1 MEINQDWKVDNIKID
16 VVIDEILELA
26 KKNNFCISLIHHLSS
41 KDNLNNQALIE
52 YGFLCQLSCTLYNI
66 FITFPGM
73 ITNSN
78 IINIEYPFFKKY
90 GENIT
95 HLSILIIKSKLF
107 YKNLEILDKLF
118 IGHNNNKLAKEF
130 TKIDYSDDIWTKLS
144 CNHEILLE
152 TYQIYMERIIRNI
165 YHLVDLLNNQNTAD
179 LDNKV
184 NRIYQIF
191 QNNNTNFDKN
201 LI

>member
-1 MEINQDWKVDNIKID
+1 MEINQYWKVDNIKLDI
-16 VVIDEILELA
+16 VIDEILELT

-52 YGFLCQLSCTLYNI
+52 YGFLCQLSCSLYTI

-73 ITNSN
+73 ITNFN
-78 IINIEYPFFKKY
+78 MKNIEDAFLKKY
-90 GENIT
+90 GEDIT

-107 YKNLEILDKLF
+107 YKNLEVLNKLF
-118 IGHNNNKLAKEF
+118 TNQNTNKLAKEF
-130 TKIDYSDDIWTKLS
+130 TKIDYPDDMWSKLLDS
-144 CNHEILLE
+144 REILLK
-152 TYQIYMERIIRNI
+152 TYQIYIEKIIKNI
-165 YHLVDLLNNQNTAD
+165 YHLVDLLNNHQTKD

-184 NRIYQIF
+184 NRIYQMF
-191 QNNNTNFDKN
+191 QNNNTNFDKS